1 MTALATYTDCQ
12 TRWGVTLTAGE
23 ITQVGALLLD
33 ASAVILNAAGL
44 VIAWTSAT
52 LPAAVLPVICA
63 VVRRAFDNP
72 GGLQSE
78 TIGDYTWRG
87 NKVGE
92 TSSIYLT
99 ADEKRTIRRAAA
111 KLGVATVT
119 LTNYLPLPA
128 LDPCLVPYMGTE
140 GDLTDVVIVNLAE
153 PVDL

>member
-23 ITQVGALLLD
+23 ITQVNALLLD
-33 ASAVILNAAGL
+33 ASAVVLDAADL
-44 VIAWTSAT
+44 TTAWTSAT
-52 LPAAVLPVICA
+52 LPAVVLPVICA

-87 NKVGE
+87 VKSGE
-92 TSSIYLT
+92 TSNIYLT
-99 ADEKRTIRRAAA
+99 ADEKRTVRRAAV
-111 KLGVATVT
+111 KLGIATIT

-128 LDPCLVPYMGTE
+128 LDPCLGAYMGTE
-140 GDLTDVVIVNLAE
+140 GDLTDVVIINLAE
-153 PVDL
+153 PDEL